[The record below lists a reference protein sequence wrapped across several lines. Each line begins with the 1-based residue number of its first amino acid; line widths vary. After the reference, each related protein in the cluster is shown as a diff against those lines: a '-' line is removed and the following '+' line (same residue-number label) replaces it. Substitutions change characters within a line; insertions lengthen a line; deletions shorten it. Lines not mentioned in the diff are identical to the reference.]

1 MKACQAGEFNPLD
14 CEIRLMVVS
23 QWVTTHA
30 SRDTWRQF
38 CEWLQTGCLEADD
51 TMVTILMGY
60 PDIQS
65 TPELV
70 LSGSPSQVP
79 VANAVALGPSR
90 PRDVTA
96 ARMAY
101 TDGGTFEVSVAEM
114 SDYAPAVEKSTEAV
128 IKVRQV
134 DVERAFKLR
143 QVVVERDCKLAD
155 KGMERDFKLADKG
168 IDKAQIE
175 ADAVRAKAKIELES
189 ERQKQNNEK
198 EMALQQHNHEKEM
211 ASQQQNHEK
220 EMAMI
225 KLETIKASTPMRLSE
240 QPRGVTPRH
249 LEHPHGVTPRAMVS
263 VVPASTVANLSEP
276 QWKRQRTQEIEEE
289 WYMKIPPSRLGWKTV
304 ASFQQSTGFPD
315 GKMLGE
321 YLDVCGTGTG
331 FQKSGTQK
339 SFAGGALYQL
349 YRCGCN
355 RSKAT
360 VTTWYPKVRVVRSQQ
375 GGDEVPFF
383 IQLPLKKELYC
394 FHLLNGEQGLPVK
407 VKGNVTRQLFH

>member
-1 MKACQAGEFNPLD
+1 LTTEEWDANWEKAQIVRPYGDFCELTDGVGSPSPTDEFFTKADVPLALGIYLLHWMKACQAGEFDPLK

-101 TDGGTFEVSVAEM
+101 TDMDGGTFEVSVAEM
-114 SDYAPAVEKSTEAV
+114 SDYAPALEKSTESV

-134 DVERAFKLR
+134 DVERDLKLR
-143 QVVVERDCKLAD
+143 QVDVERDLKLAD
-155 KGMERDFKLADKG
+155 KGMERDLK
-168 IDKAQIE
+168 
-175 ADAVRAKAKIELES
+175 
-189 ERQKQNNEK
+189 KQ
-198 EMALQQHNHEKEM
+198 NHEKEM
-211 ASQQQNHEK
+211 ARQQQNHEK
-220 EMAMI
+220 EMAML

-240 QPRGVTPRH
+240 QPRGVTPR
-249 LEHPHGVTPRAMVS
+249 AMVS
-263 VVPASTVANLSEP
+263 VVPAST
-276 QWKRQRTQEIEEE
+276 KRQRTEEPRNV
-289 WYMKIPPSRLGWKTV
+289 KTPRSKLGWETV
-304 ASFQQSTGFPD
+304 ASFRILDFPTGLSLKVHSTYD
-315 GKMLGE
+315 
-321 YLDVCGTGTG
+321 T
-331 FQKSGTQK
+331 
-339 SFAGGALYQL
+339 
-349 YRCGCN
+349 
-355 RSKAT
+355 
-360 VTTWYPKVRVVRSQQ
+360 
-375 GGDEVPFF
+375 
-383 IQLPLKKELYC
+383 
-394 FHLLNGEQGLPVK
+394 
-407 VKGNVTRQLFH
+407 